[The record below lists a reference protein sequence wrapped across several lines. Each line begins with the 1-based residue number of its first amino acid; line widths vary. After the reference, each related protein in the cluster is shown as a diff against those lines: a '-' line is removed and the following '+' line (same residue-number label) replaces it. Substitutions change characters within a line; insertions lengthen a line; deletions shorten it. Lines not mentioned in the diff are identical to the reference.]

1 MPRSSFTSSAGH
13 PRRHRAKR
21 NEVDQHDFFVATEK
35 ADNEPTDDVDDEQV
49 NIPERL
55 SCGGRIRTK
64 R

>member
-1 MPRSSFTSSAGH
+1 M
-13 PRRHRAKR
+13 
-21 NEVDQHDFFVATEK
+21 DQHDFLVATEK

-49 NIPERL
+49 NIQERL